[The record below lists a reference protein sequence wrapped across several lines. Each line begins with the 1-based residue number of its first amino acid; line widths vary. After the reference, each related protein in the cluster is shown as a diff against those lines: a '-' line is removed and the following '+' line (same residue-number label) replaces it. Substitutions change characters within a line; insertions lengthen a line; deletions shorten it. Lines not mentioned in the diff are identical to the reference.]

1 MRPSHSERMDGVARR
16 VSTAASL
23 LALTK
28 PRLSTLSVMT
38 AVVAYA
44 AARPH
49 WQWGEALSMVAGT
62 GLAAGGALTL
72 NQWWERDTD
81 CIMERT
87 KNRPL
92 PDGQLSPAVAFA
104 SGLLLSLGGM
114 LMLAL
119 GVNLVSAALA
129 AATVLS
135 YVLIYTP
142 LKHRT
147 RWSTEIGAIPGALPP
162 LLGWA
167 AAEGKI
173 TLLGWV
179 LFGILLFW
187 QMPHFFAIGWIYRDD
202 YRAAGFPLLPVL
214 DATGVRTAAWSFAHA
229 VALLAV
235 SLVPWWLGLT
245 GAVYGVGAL
254 VCGLGFAAL
263 AFDFLCEGGA
273 AGRLRAARRLFTASL
288 IYLPI
293 LFTCLLVDRL
303 G

>member
-1 MRPSHSERMDGVARR
+1 MERR

-38 AVVAYA
+38 AVAAYA
-44 AARPH
+44 AARPQ
-49 WQWGEALSMVAGT
+49 WQWSEALSMVVGT
-62 GLAAGGALTL
+62 GFAAGGALTL

-87 KNRPL
+87 RGRPL
-92 PDGQLSPAVAFA
+92 PDGQLSPAAAFT
-104 SGLLLSLGGM
+104 SGMLLSLGGT

-119 GVNLVSAALA
+119 GVNLLSAALA
-129 AATVLS
+129 AATVVS

-142 LKHRT
+142 LKRRT
-147 RWSTEIGAIPGALPP
+147 HWSTEIGTIPGALPP

-167 AAEGKI
+167 AAEGRI
-173 TLLGWV
+173 TALGWV

-187 QMPHFFAIGWIYRDD
+187 QMPHFFAIGWIYRED

-214 DATGVRTAAWSFAHA
+214 DPTGARTAAWSLAYA

-235 SLVPWWLGLT
+235 SVVPVWLGIT
-245 GAVYGVGAL
+245 GAVYGAGAI
-254 VCGLGFAAL
+254 VCGVVFVAL
-263 AFDFLCEGGA
+263 AFDFLRRAGGDD
-273 AGRLRAARRLFTASL
+273 GMRAARRLFTASL
-288 IYLPI
+288 IYLPVV
-293 LFTCLLVDRL
+293 FTCLLVDRL